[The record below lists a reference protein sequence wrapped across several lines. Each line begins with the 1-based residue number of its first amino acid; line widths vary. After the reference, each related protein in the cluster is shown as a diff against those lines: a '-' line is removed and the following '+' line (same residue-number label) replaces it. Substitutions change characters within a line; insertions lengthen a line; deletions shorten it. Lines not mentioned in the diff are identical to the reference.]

1 MSFHY
6 KPWEVLLIVIG
17 GLVGLYV
24 FYYKIDSGL
33 KRPTDISRGK
43 VGNEHFWGWEE
54 KPKSR
59 FTQATKGGKRK
70 HQRRRKPR
78 R

>member
-24 FYYKIDSGL
+24 FYRIDSGL
-33 KRPTDISRGK
+33 ERPTDISRGK

-59 FTQATKGGKRK
+59 FTQATEGGKRK
-70 HQRRRKPR
+70 RKLRRKPR

>member
-1 MSFHY
+1 MAFNFN
-6 KPWEVLLIVIG
+6 PWGYVIIIGCLIVMYLI
-17 GLVGLYV
+17 
-24 FYYKIDSGL
+24 FFKIDSGL

-54 KPKSR
+54 KPNSM
-59 FTQATKGGKRK
+59 FPQATKGGKRK
-70 HQRRRKPR
+70 RKLRRKPR